1 MTAAELNRDIKRL
14 ANTVEKLHQLND
26 QDTYFKE
33 VETTVK
39 PEFKRLYLADSQ
51 FEYMNKKSILI
62 MLRLNLQFRIIP
74 LYSFGLKY

>member
-1 MTAAELNRDIKRL
+1 MTPKELNRDIARL
-14 ANTVEKLHQLND
+14 GNAVEKLHQLND
-26 QDTYFKE
+26 QDVYFKE

-74 LYSFGLKY
+74 LHSFGLKY

>member
-14 ANTVEKLHQLND
+14 ANTVEKLHTLND
-26 QDTYFKE
+26 HDTYFKE

-74 LYSFGLKY
+74 LHSFGLKY